1 MGKSIVYYISDHGL
15 GHATRSLA
23 IIKALYKEENDLRI
37 SIRTSRNANFM
48 KNALVNKN
56 ILIYEDKNDFG
67 LIEGDPLS
75 INSIETKKAFEE
87 WMQSW
92 QKWLAQEHQRL
103 KNRVDLLIS
112 DICPQPFLLAEKLG
126 IPSIAISNFTWLDQY
141 KQIFESD
148 RLLDLEQAYNAA
160 SSALILPFNMEM
172 AGIRTNRKK
181 EISLVFRQP
190 TRGIMTLRSQY
201 RPLKDKRLMFV
212 RAEGGSLAY
221 SLSLDRWKVPHSV
234 IIVTGSRN
242 VEGLDKRIFRIPATE
257 ANHQDFVM
265 ASELIVTKAGYSIL
279 SEAVAARIPLILIET
294 GGFPEA
300 ATMSERAV
308 SLGIAQLHSID
319 SLLQGTWLDKQ
330 EELDS
335 LRNAYNNLPRRYTEN
350 GTVEAID
357 HIREYLKD

>member
-1 MGKSIVYYISDHGL
+1 MGKSVVYYISDHGL

-23 IIKALYKEENDLRI
+23 IIKALCKEESSLKM
-37 SIRTSRNANFM
+37 SIRTSHNANFM
-48 KNALVNKN
+48 KSALVTKN
-56 ILIYEDKNDFG
+56 VPIYAEKNDFG
-67 LIEGDPLS
+67 LIEGDSLS
-75 INSIETKKAFEE
+75 ISSRATKEVFEE
-87 WMQSW
+87 WMESW
-92 QKWLAQEHQRL
+92 QIWLTQEYQRL

-126 IPSIAISNFTWLDQY
+126 IPSVAISNFTWLDQY

-148 RLLDLEQAYNAA
+148 RLLDLEQAYKAA
-160 SSALILPFNMEM
+160 SSALILPFSMKM

-190 TRGIMTLRSQY
+190 TRNLKALRSQY
-201 RPLKDKRLMFV
+201 RPLKDKKLMFV

-221 SLSLDRWKVPHSV
+221 SLSLDQWKVPPSV
-234 IIVTGSRN
+234 IFVTGSRN
-242 VEGLDKRIFRIPATE
+242 VKSMNKQIFRIPATE
-257 ANHQDFVM
+257 VNHQDFIM

-300 ATMSERAV
+300 AAMSEKAV
-308 SLGIAQLHSID
+308 SLGIAQLHSMD

-335 LRNAYNNLPRRYTEN
+335 LRKAYNNLPRRYTEN
-350 GTVEAID
+350 GIVEAID